1 MRTSDLKFMPMV
13 ALMSMAVMTS
23 CSDDDNNGGN
33 GGNGDGSGDNKYSQ
47 ELFLSEANKNAV
59 DYDFSNTF
67 ANFWVGTIDG
77 GSDLSSK
84 DAFFVSAPYK
94 GAVQASSIWT
104 DGWTLTNQIGGD
116 NKPEQEAVE
125 TLNGTLSSGT
135 KVLEANKKYKLSGS
149 YTVKAGAT
157 LKIEEGVTLVSID
170 DNVVD
175 YILVEQGGK
184 IEAEGTAQNPIV
196 MTSERTE
203 PGAWGGVHICGKA
216 HTNVEN
222 GTGKSE
228 IGNAS
233 YGGNVENDNSGILRY
248 IRIEYAG
255 YAFDEEHE
263 ANGFTFYGVGNG
275 TKIDHLQAYRG
286 SDDGFE
292 WFGGSADV
300 RYIVSTSNSDDSFD
314 WTEGWNGRG
323 QFLVAY
329 QEAQSTLNQDCDCLM
344 ECDNNG
350 NNFDASPVA
359 HPVLANVTLIGN
371 GGAKQG
377 IRLRAGTQIE
387 LYNALVTGKGKC
399 LTTETSQTEK
409 ALVNGTS
416 VLNNVYIATGVECNG
431 DE

>member
-47 ELFLSEANKNAV
+47 ELFLNEANKNAV

-175 YILVEQGGK
+175 YILVEQGAK

-228 IGNAS
+228 IGNAN

-275 TKIDHLQAYRG
+275 TTIDHLQAYRG

-300 RYIVSTSNSDDSFD
+300 RYLVSTSNSDDSFD

-387 LYNALVTGKGKC
+387 LYNALVTG
-399 LTTETSQTEK
+399 
-409 ALVNGTS
+409 
-416 VLNNVYIATGVECNG
+416 
-431 DE
+431 

>member
-23 CSDDDNNGGN
+23 CSDDDNNGSNSGDGD
-33 GGNGDGSGDNKYSQ
+33 GGNDKYSQ
-47 ELFLSEANKNAV
+47 ELFMSEANMNAV

-67 ANFWVGTIDG
+67 ADFWVGTIDG

-84 DAFFVSAPYK
+84 DDFFVSAPYK

-104 DGWTLTNQIGGD
+104 DGWTLTNQVGGD
-116 NKPEQEAVE
+116 NKADQEAVE
-125 TLNGTLSSGT
+125 TLSGTLSSGT
-135 KVLEANKKYKLSGS
+135 KVLEANKKYMLSGS
-149 YTVKAGAT
+149 YTVKADAT
-157 LKIEEGVTLVSID
+157 LRIEEGVTLVSID

-175 YILVEQGGK
+175 YILVEQGGR

-196 MTSERTE
+196 MTSQRTE
-203 PGAWGGVHICGKA
+203 PGAWGGVHICGRA

-228 IGNAS
+228 IGNAN

-275 TKIDHLQAYRG
+275 TTIDHLQAYRG

-300 RYIVSTSNSDDSFD
+300 RYLVSTSNSDDSFD

-371 GGAKQG
+371 GGTKQG

-387 LYNALVTGKGKC
+387 LYNALVTGKGQC

-409 ALVNGTS
+409 ALVDGTS